1 MLEDNTSLECLDI
14 RSRRG
19 LSLNNYFSALES
31 LQTNTTLKTFRL
43 YPNLASFGDA
53 EMKRLISLAK
63 KNYGLE
69 SLDEGLSAQDK
80 TGELGTLLRLNR
92 AGRRYLIQDASSI
105 AQGVEVLVAVR
116 DDIGC
121 LFYHLLESP
130 LLCGI
135 EHRCMSTGTIT
146 DGPVRNNK
154 RPRTSK

>member
-31 LQTNTTLKTFRL
+31 LQTNTTLKTLRL

-80 TGELGTLLRLNR
+80 TGELGTLLRLN
-92 AGRRYLIQDASSI
+92 
-105 AQGVEVLVAVR
+105 
-116 DDIGC
+116 DIGC